1 MLNFILFFI
10 ISNLFGL
17 YNTFGRTCIFISSL
31 FNQFVI
37 NVYNVVNSIVFLFLG
52 GPELLLASDAQ
63 DKNQLNLSLRV
74 MESIAPKFAHTCNLL

>member
-37 NVYNVVNSIVFLFLG
+37 NVYNVVNSFFFLNFWG
-52 GPELLLASDAQ
+52 
-63 DKNQLNLSLRV
+63 
-74 MESIAPKFAHTCNLL
+74 T